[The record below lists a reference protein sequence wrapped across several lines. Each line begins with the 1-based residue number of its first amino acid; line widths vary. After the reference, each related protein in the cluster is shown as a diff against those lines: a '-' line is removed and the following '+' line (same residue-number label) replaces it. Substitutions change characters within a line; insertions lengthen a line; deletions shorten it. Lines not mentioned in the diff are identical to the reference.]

1 MAAILLQLKFS
12 HVMEFLYI
20 GIIVFLFC
28 LAISDIIVGVSND
41 AVNFL
46 NSAVGSKTAKFRN
59 LIIIASIGVFLGASL
74 SNGMMDIARHGI
86 FQPQYFSFAELITIM
101 LAVMVTDVIL
111 LDAFN
116 SRGLPTSTTVSLVFE
131 LLGGTVA
138 LAMIKNIQT
147 DGALTFAQMI
157 NTDKALSVILGIFLS
172 IAIAF
177 VFGMVIQWIVR
188 TIFTFNYKPRLKYL
202 AGVFGGI
209 ATTAIVY
216 FLLIKGLKDSSFM
229 TADANAWIKEHT
241 GMLVLCLFV
250 GSSIIMQILY
260 WCKVN
265 ILKVIVL
272 MGTLS
277 LAMAFAGNDLVN
289 FVGVPLAGYSAYQ
302 DYAAN
307 GVAVG
312 ADNYLMGSLL
322 EPAHTPM
329 IFLVLSGATMVFA
342 LATSKKARNVINTE
356 VNLTNQNESE
366 ASFGTSATGR
376 RLVQIANSFA
386 TWLEKVTPVRM
397 RNWIDSRFNKDEAI
411 LVKGAAFDQ
420 MRATVNL
427 VVSSLLIALGTSLK
441 LPLSTTF
448 VTFTVAMGT
457 SLMDR
462 AWDRESAVGRVT
474 GMMSVMGGWLL
485 TAVIAFAVCF
495 VMALIMHYGGF
506 IAMILLSLVALF
518 IIIRSNIRFNRKAH
532 EKEKNK
538 TVFEQMMSADSPE
551 QVWALLK
558 GQIKDNTVKELDYVS
573 NYYTTFVDCFENEN
587 LKCLRRNYNTLHGE
601 IEGYKSVRRKEILA
615 LKRTDPAVSM
625 QAGTWFHLES
635 NHLSQLLYSLKRI
648 SEPCKE
654 HLENNFNPLPKDCI
668 EEFAPASEAFL
679 VLLRRTSEYVGTG
692 ADDAKS
698 KAIIKEIS
706 AYKKQVAVLRKNNVD
721 RFNSE
726 SDTSNFNIYILY
738 QTILQ
743 ETQQM
748 ADDLKHLIRAY
759 TYLST
764 VKGKEA

>member
-1 MAAILLQLKFS
+1 
-12 HVMEFLYI
+12 MEFLYI
-20 GIIVFLFC
+20 GIVIFLFC

-46 NSAVGSKTAKFRN
+46 NSAVGSKTAKFKN

-86 FQPQYFSFAELITIM
+86 FQPQYFTFSELICIM

-147 DGALTFAQMI
+147 DGALSFAQMI

-177 VFGMVIQWIVR
+177 VFGMIIQWIVR

-209 ATTAIVY
+209 AVTAIVY

-272 MGTLS
+272 LGTLS

-329 IFLVLSGATMVFA
+329 IFLILSGATMVFA
-342 LATSKKARNVINTE
+342 LATSRKARNVINTE
-356 VNLTNQNESE
+356 VNLTNQNESD
-366 ASFGTSATGR
+366 AAFGTSATGR

-420 MRATVNL
+420 MRAAVNL

-495 VMALIMHYGGF
+495 VMALLMHYGGF
-506 IAMILLSLVALF
+506 VAMILLSIVAMV
-518 IIIRSNIRFNRKAH
+518 IIVRSNIQFNRKSRS
-532 EKEKNK
+532 KEKDK
-538 TVFEQMMSADSPE
+538 TVFEQVMSADDPE
-551 QVWALLK
+551 QVWTMLK
-558 GQIKDNTVKELDYVS
+558 GQIQENTVKELDYVS
-573 NYYTTFVDCFENEN
+573 NYYTTFVDCFVSEN
-587 LKCLRRNYNTLHGE
+587 LKCLRRNYNTLHAE

-625 QAGTWFHLES
+625 QASTWFHLES

-654 HLENNFNPLPKDCI
+654 HLENNFNPLPKGCV

-679 VLLRRTSEYVGTG
+679 VLLKRTSEYVGSAT
-692 ADDAKS
+692 DDAKS
-698 KAIIKEIS
+698 KEIIKEIS
-706 AYKKQVAVLRKNNVD
+706 SYKKSVAVLRKNNLD
-721 RFNSE
+721 RFNEE
-726 SDTSNFNIYILY
+726 SDTSNFNIYVLY

-759 TYLST
+759 TYLSS

>member
-1 MAAILLQLKFS
+1 
-12 HVMEFLYI
+12 MEFLYI

-138 LAMIKNIQT
+138 LAMIKNIQS

-157 NTDKALSVILGIFLS
+157 NTDKALSVVLGIFLS

-177 VFGMVIQWIVR
+177 VFGMIIQWIVR
-188 TIFTFNYKPRLKYL
+188 TIFTFNYKPRMKYL

-209 ATTAIVY
+209 AVTAIVY

-229 TADANAWIKEHT
+229 TAEANAWIKEHT

-250 GSSIIMQILY
+250 GSSIIMQILH

-265 ILKVIVL
+265 ILKIIVL

-289 FVGVPLAGYSAYQ
+289 FVGVPLAGFSAWQDYSA
-302 DYAAN
+302 N
-307 GVAVG
+307 GMGVG

-329 IFLVLSGATMVFA
+329 IFLILSGATMVFA
-342 LATSKKARNVINTE
+342 LATSRKARNVINTE

-386 TWLEKVTPVRM
+386 TWLEKVTPLRV

-420 MRATVNL
+420 MRAAVNL

-495 VMALIMHYGGF
+495 VMALLMHYGSF
-506 IAMILLSLVALF
+506 VAMILLSLVALF
-518 IIIRSNIRFNRKAH
+518 IIIHSNIKFNRKSH

-538 TVFEQMMSADSPE
+538 TVFEQMMSAEPD
-551 QVWALLK
+551 QVWTLLK

-573 NYYTTFVDCFENEN
+573 NYYTTFIDCFENEN

-615 LKRTDPAVSM
+615 LKRTDPTVSM

-654 HLENNFNPLPKDCI
+654 HLENNFNPLPKDCV

-679 VLLRRTSEYVGTG
+679 VLLRRTSEYVGAE

>member
-1 MAAILLQLKFS
+1 
-12 HVMEFLYI
+12 MEFLYI

-86 FQPQYFSFAELITIM
+86 FQPQYFSFAEIITIC

-202 AGVFGGI
+202 AGIFGGI
-209 ATTAIVY
+209 AVTTIVY

-229 TADANAWIKEHT
+229 TADANAWVKEHT

-250 GSSIIMQILY
+250 GSSVIMQILH

-289 FVGVPLAGYSAYQ
+289 FVGVPLAGFSAWQDYSA
-302 DYAAN
+302 N
-307 GVAVG
+307 GMGVG

-329 IFLVLSGATMVFA
+329 ILLILSGATMVFA
-342 LATSKKARNVINTE
+342 LATSRKARNVINTE

-386 TWLEKVTPVRM
+386 TWLEKVTPLRV

-420 MRATVNL
+420 MRAAVNL

-495 VMALIMHYGGF
+495 VIALVMHYGSF
-506 IAMILLSLVALF
+506 IAMILLSLLALF
-518 IIIRSNIRFNRKAH
+518 IIIRSNIQFNRKSH

-538 TVFEQMMSADSPE
+538 TVFEQMMSAEPE
-551 QVWALLK
+551 QVWTLLK

-573 NYYTTFVDCFENEN
+573 NYYTTFIDCFENEN

-654 HLENNFNPLPKDCI
+654 HLENNFNPLPKDCV

-679 VLLRRTSEYVGTG
+679 VLLRRTSEYVGAE

>member
-1 MAAILLQLKFS
+1 
-12 HVMEFLYI
+12 MEFLYI
-20 GIIVFLFC
+20 GIIIFLFC

-46 NSAVGSKTAKFRN
+46 NSAVGSKTAKFKN

-177 VFGMVIQWIVR
+177 IFGMIIQWIVR
-188 TIFTFNYKPRLKYL
+188 TIFTFNYKPRMKYL
-202 AGVFGGI
+202 AGIFGGI
-209 ATTAIVY
+209 AVTAIVY

-250 GSSIIMQILY
+250 GSSIIMQILH

-289 FVGVPLAGYSAYQ
+289 FVGVPLAGFSAWQDYSA
-302 DYAAN
+302 N
-307 GVAVG
+307 GMGVG

-329 IFLVLSGATMVFA
+329 IFLILSGATMVFA
-342 LATSKKARNVINTE
+342 LATSRKARNVINTE

-366 ASFGTSATGR
+366 ATFGSSATGR

-386 TWLEKVTPVRM
+386 TWLEKVTPLRV

-420 MRATVNL
+420 MRAAVNL

-495 VMALIMHYGGF
+495 AMALIMHYGSF

-518 IIIRSNIRFNRKAH
+518 IIIRSNIRFNKKAH
-532 EKEKNK
+532 ENEKNK
-538 TVFEQMMSADSPE
+538 TVFDQMMSSGDPE
-551 QVWALLK
+551 EVWTLLK
-558 GQIKDNTVKELDYVS
+558 GQIQEGTVKELNYVS
-573 NYYTTFVDCFENEN
+573 NYYTNFIDCFVNEN
-587 LKCLRRNYNTLHGE
+587 LKCLRRQFNTLHAE
-601 IEGYKSVRRKEILA
+601 ISDYKAVRRKEILA
-615 LKRTDPAVSM
+615 LKRTDPTVSV
-625 QAGTWFHLES
+625 QASTWFHLES
-635 NHLSQLLYSLKRI
+635 NNTSQLLYSLKRI

-654 HLENNFNPLPKDCI
+654 HLENNFNPLPKDCA
-668 EEFAPASEAFL
+668 EEFAPVSEAFL
-679 VLLRRTSEYVGTG
+679 VLLKKATDYVDKFDPAATPTELT
-692 ADDAKS
+692 
-698 KAIIKEIS
+698 KEIS
-706 AYKKQVAVLRKNNVD
+706 AYKKEVAVLRQNNLE
-721 RFNSE
+721 RFNAE

-764 VKGKEA
+764 VKGK

>member
-1 MAAILLQLKFS
+1 
-12 HVMEFLYI
+12 MEFLYI

-86 FQPQYFSFAELITIM
+86 FQPQYFSFAEIITIC

-202 AGVFGGI
+202 AGIFGGI
-209 ATTAIVY
+209 AITTIVY

-229 TADANAWIKEHT
+229 TADANAWVKEHT

-250 GSSIIMQILY
+250 GSSVIMQILH

-289 FVGVPLAGYSAYQ
+289 FVGVPLAGFSAWQDYSA
-302 DYAAN
+302 N
-307 GVAVG
+307 GMGVG

-329 IFLVLSGATMVFA
+329 IFLILSGATMVFA
-342 LATSKKARNVINTE
+342 LATSRKARNVINTE

-386 TWLEKVTPVRM
+386 IWLEKVTPLRV

-420 MRATVNL
+420 MRAAVNL

-495 VMALIMHYGGF
+495 VIALVMYYGSF
-506 IAMILLSLVALF
+506 IAMILLSLLALF
-518 IIIRSNIRFNRKAH
+518 IIIRSNIQFNRRSH

-538 TVFEQMMSADSPE
+538 TVFEQMMSAEPE
-551 QVWALLK
+551 QVWTLLK

-573 NYYTTFVDCFENEN
+573 NYYTTFIDCFENEN

-654 HLENNFNPLPKDCI
+654 HLENNFNPLPKDCV

-679 VLLRRTSEYVGTG
+679 VLLRRTSEYVGAE

>member
-1 MAAILLQLKFS
+1 
-12 HVMEFLYI
+12 MEFLYI

-86 FQPQYFSFAELITIM
+86 FQPQYFSFAEIITIC

-147 DGALTFAQMI
+147 DGALSFAQMI

-202 AGVFGGI
+202 AGIFGGI
-209 ATTAIVY
+209 AITTIVY

-229 TADANAWIKEHT
+229 TAEANAWVKEHT

-250 GSSIIMQILY
+250 GSSVIMQILH

-289 FVGVPLAGYSAYQ
+289 FVGVPLAGFSAWQDYSA
-302 DYAAN
+302 N
-307 GVAVG
+307 GMGVG

-329 IFLVLSGATMVFA
+329 IFLILSGATMVFA
-342 LATSKKARNVINTE
+342 LATSRKARNVINTE

-386 TWLEKVTPVRM
+386 IWLEKVTPLRV

-420 MRATVNL
+420 MRAAVNL

-495 VMALIMHYGGF
+495 VMALLMHYGSF
-506 IAMILLSLVALF
+506 VAMILLSLVALF
-518 IIIRSNIRFNRKAH
+518 IIIHSNIKFNRKSH

-538 TVFEQMMSADSPE
+538 TVFEQMMSAEPE
-551 QVWALLK
+551 QVWTLLK

-573 NYYTTFVDCFENEN
+573 NYYTTFIDCFENEN

-615 LKRTDPAVSM
+615 LKRTDPTVSM

-654 HLENNFNPLPKDCI
+654 HLENNFNPLPKDCV

-679 VLLRRTSEYVGTG
+679 VLLRRTSEYVGAE

>member
-1 MAAILLQLKFS
+1 MTAILLQLKFS

-420 MRATVNL
+420 MRAAVNL

-495 VMALIMHYGGF
+495 VIALVMHYGSF
-506 IAMILLSLVALF
+506 IAMILLSLLALF
-518 IIIRSNIRFNRKAH
+518 IIIRSNIQFNRRSH

-538 TVFEQMMSADSPE
+538 TVFEQMMSAEPE

-573 NYYTTFVDCFENEN
+573 NYYTTFIDCFENEN

-654 HLENNFNPLPKDCI
+654 HLENNFNPLPKDCV

-679 VLLRRTSEYVGTG
+679 VLLRRTSEYVGAE

>member
-1 MAAILLQLKFS
+1 
-12 HVMEFLYI
+12 MEFLYI
-20 GIIVFLFC
+20 GI
-28 LAISDIIVGVSND
+28 IIVGVSND

-86 FQPQYFSFAELITIM
+86 FQPQYFSFAEIITIC

-147 DGALTFAQMI
+147 DGALSFAQMI

-188 TIFTFNYKPRLKYL
+188 TIFTFNYKPRMKYL

-209 ATTAIVY
+209 AVTAIVY

-229 TADANAWIKEHT
+229 TAEANAWVKEHT

-250 GSSIIMQILY
+250 GSSVIMQILH

-289 FVGVPLAGYSAYQ
+289 FVGVPLAGFSAWQDYSA
-302 DYAAN
+302 N
-307 GVAVG
+307 GMGVG

-329 IFLVLSGATMVFA
+329 IFLILSGATMVFA
-342 LATSKKARNVINTE
+342 LATSRKARNVINTE

-386 TWLEKVTPVRM
+386 TWLEKVTPLRV

-420 MRATVNL
+420 MRAAVNL

-495 VMALIMHYGGF
+495 VIALVMHYGSF
-506 IAMILLSLVALF
+506 IAMILLSLLALF
-518 IIIRSNIRFNRKAH
+518 IIIRSNIQFNRRSH

-538 TVFEQMMSADSPE
+538 TVFEQMMSAEPE

-573 NYYTTFVDCFENEN
+573 NYYTTFIDCFENEN

-654 HLENNFNPLPKDCI
+654 HLENNFNPLPKDCV

-679 VLLRRTSEYVGTG
+679 VLLRRTSEYVGAE

>member
-1 MAAILLQLKFS
+1 
-12 HVMEFLYI
+12 MEFLYI
-20 GIIVFLFC
+20 GIIIFLFC

-147 DGALTFAQMI
+147 DGALTFTQMI

-177 VFGMVIQWIVR
+177 VFGMIIQWIVR
-188 TIFTFNYKPRLKYL
+188 TIFTFNYKPRMKYL

-209 ATTAIVY
+209 AVTAIVY

-229 TADANAWIKEHT
+229 TAEANAWIKEHT

-250 GSSIIMQILY
+250 GSSVIMQILH

-265 ILKVIVL
+265 ILKIIVL

-289 FVGVPLAGYSAYQ
+289 FVGVPLAGFSAWQDYSA
-302 DYAAN
+302 N
-307 GVAVG
+307 GMGVG

-329 IFLVLSGATMVFA
+329 IFLILSGATMVFA
-342 LATSKKARNVINTE
+342 LATSRKARNVINTE

-386 TWLEKVTPVRM
+386 TWLEKVTPLRV

-420 MRATVNL
+420 MRAAVNL

-495 VMALIMHYGGF
+495 VMALLMHYGSF
-506 IAMILLSLVALF
+506 VAMILLSLVALF
-518 IIIRSNIRFNRKAH
+518 IIIHSNIKFNRKSH

-538 TVFEQMMSADSPE
+538 TVFEQMMSAEPD
-551 QVWALLK
+551 QVWTLLK

-573 NYYTTFVDCFENEN
+573 NYYTTFIDCFENEN

-615 LKRTDPAVSM
+615 LKRTDPTVSM

-654 HLENNFNPLPKDCI
+654 HLENNFNPLPKDCV

-679 VLLRRTSEYVGTG
+679 VLLRRTSEYVGAE

>member
-1 MAAILLQLKFS
+1 
-12 HVMEFLYI
+12 MEFLYI

-86 FQPQYFSFAELITIM
+86 FQPQYFSFAEIITIC

-147 DGALTFAQMI
+147 DGALSFAQMI

-202 AGVFGGI
+202 AGIFGGI
-209 ATTAIVY
+209 AVTTIVY

-229 TADANAWIKEHT
+229 TADANAWVKEHT

-250 GSSIIMQILY
+250 GSSVIMQILH

-289 FVGVPLAGYSAYQ
+289 FVGVPLAGFSAWQDYSA
-302 DYAAN
+302 N
-307 GVAVG
+307 GMGVG

-329 IFLVLSGATMVFA
+329 IFLILSGATMVFA
-342 LATSKKARNVINTE
+342 LATSRKARNVINTE

-386 TWLEKVTPVRM
+386 TWLEKVTPLRV

-420 MRATVNL
+420 MRAAVNL

-495 VMALIMHYGGF
+495 VIALVMHYGSF
-506 IAMILLSLVALF
+506 IAMILLSLLALF
-518 IIIRSNIRFNRKAH
+518 IIIRSNIQFNRKSH

-538 TVFEQMMSADSPE
+538 TVFEQMMSAEPE
-551 QVWALLK
+551 QVWTLLK

-573 NYYTTFVDCFENEN
+573 NYYTTFIDCFENEN

-654 HLENNFNPLPKDCI
+654 HLENNFNPLPKDCV

-679 VLLRRTSEYVGTG
+679 VLLRRTSEYVGAE
-692 ADDAKS
+692 ADDTKS

>member
-1 MAAILLQLKFS
+1 
-12 HVMEFLYI
+12 MEFLYI
-20 GIIVFLFC
+20 GIIIFLFC

-86 FQPQYFSFAELITIM
+86 FQPQYFSFAEIITIC

-147 DGALTFAQMI
+147 DGALSFAQMI

-202 AGVFGGI
+202 AGIFGGI
-209 ATTAIVY
+209 AITTIVY

-229 TADANAWIKEHT
+229 TAEANAWVKEHT

-250 GSSIIMQILY
+250 GSSVIMQILH

-289 FVGVPLAGYSAYQ
+289 FVGVPLAGFSAWQDYSA
-302 DYAAN
+302 N
-307 GVAVG
+307 GMGVG

-329 IFLVLSGATMVFA
+329 IFLILSGATMVFA
-342 LATSKKARNVINTE
+342 LATSRKARNVINTE

-386 TWLEKVTPVRM
+386 TWLEKVTPLRV

-420 MRATVNL
+420 MRAAVNL

-495 VMALIMHYGGF
+495 VMALVMHYGSF
-506 IAMILLSLVALF
+506 IAMILLSLLALF
-518 IIIRSNIRFNRKAH
+518 IIIRSNIQFNRRSH

-538 TVFEQMMSADSPE
+538 TVFEQMMSAEPE
-551 QVWALLK
+551 QVWTLLK

-573 NYYTTFVDCFENEN
+573 NYYTTFIDCFENEN

-654 HLENNFNPLPKDCI
+654 HLENNFNPLPKDCV

-679 VLLRRTSEYVGTG
+679 VLLRRTSEYVGAE

>member
-1 MAAILLQLKFS
+1 
-12 HVMEFLYI
+12 MEFLYI
-20 GIIVFLFC
+20 GIIIFLFC

-147 DGALTFAQMI
+147 DGALTFTQMI

-177 VFGMVIQWIVR
+177 VFGMIIQWIVR
-188 TIFTFNYKPRLKYL
+188 TIFTFNYKPRMKYL

-209 ATTAIVY
+209 AVTAIVY

-229 TADANAWIKEHT
+229 TAEANAWIKEHT

-250 GSSIIMQILY
+250 GSSIIMQILH

-265 ILKVIVL
+265 ILKIIVL

-289 FVGVPLAGYSAYQ
+289 FVGVPLAGFSAWQDYSA
-302 DYAAN
+302 N
-307 GVAVG
+307 GMGVG

-329 IFLVLSGATMVFA
+329 IFLILSGATMVFA
-342 LATSKKARNVINTE
+342 LATSRKARNVINTE

-386 TWLEKVTPVRM
+386 TWLEKVTPLRV

-420 MRATVNL
+420 MRAAVNL

-495 VMALIMHYGGF
+495 AIALVMHYGSF
-506 IAMILLSLVALF
+506 IAMILLSLLALF
-518 IIIRSNIRFNRKAH
+518 IIIRSNIQFNRRSH

-538 TVFEQMMSADSPE
+538 TVFEQMMSAEPE

-573 NYYTTFVDCFENEN
+573 NYYTTFIDCFENEN

-654 HLENNFNPLPKDCI
+654 HLENNFNPLPKDCV

-679 VLLRRTSEYVGTG
+679 VLLRRTSEYVGAE

>member
-1 MAAILLQLKFS
+1 
-12 HVMEFLYI
+12 MEFLYI

-86 FQPQYFSFAELITIM
+86 FQPQYFSFAEIITIC

-147 DGALTFAQMI
+147 DGALSFAQMI

-202 AGVFGGI
+202 AGIFGGI
-209 ATTAIVY
+209 AITTIVY

-229 TADANAWIKEHT
+229 TAEANAWIKEHT

-250 GSSIIMQILY
+250 GSSVIMQILH

-289 FVGVPLAGYSAYQ
+289 FVGVPLAGFSAWQDYSA
-302 DYAAN
+302 N
-307 GVAVG
+307 GMGVG
-312 ADNYLMGSLL
+312 ADNYLMSSLL

-329 IFLVLSGATMVFA
+329 IFLILSGATMVFA
-342 LATSKKARNVINTE
+342 LATSRKARNVINTE

-386 TWLEKVTPVRM
+386 TWLEKVTPLRV

-420 MRATVNL
+420 MRAAVNL

-495 VMALIMHYGGF
+495 VMALLMHYGSF
-506 IAMILLSLVALF
+506 VAMILLSLVALF
-518 IIIRSNIRFNRKAH
+518 IIVHSNIKFNRKSH

-538 TVFEQMMSADSPE
+538 TVFEQMMSAEPE
-551 QVWALLK
+551 QVWTLLK
-558 GQIKDNTVKELDYVS
+558 GQIKDNTIKELDYVS
-573 NYYTTFVDCFENEN
+573 NYYTTFIDCFENEN

-654 HLENNFNPLPKDCI
+654 HLENNFNPLPKDCV

-679 VLLRRTSEYVGTG
+679 VLLRRTSEYVGAE

>member
-1 MAAILLQLKFS
+1 
-12 HVMEFLYI
+12 MEFLYI
-20 GIIVFLFC
+20 GIIIFLFC

-86 FQPQYFSFAELITIM
+86 FQPQYFSFAEIITIC

-147 DGALTFAQMI
+147 DGALSFAQMI

-202 AGVFGGI
+202 AGIFGGI
-209 ATTAIVY
+209 AVTTIVY

-229 TADANAWIKEHT
+229 TADANAWVKEHT

-250 GSSIIMQILY
+250 GSSVIMQILH

-289 FVGVPLAGYSAYQ
+289 FVGVPLAGFSAWQDYSA
-302 DYAAN
+302 N
-307 GVAVG
+307 GMGVG

-329 IFLVLSGATMVFA
+329 IFLILSGATMVFA
-342 LATSKKARNVINTE
+342 LATSRKARNVINTE

-386 TWLEKVTPVRM
+386 TWLEKVTPLRV

-420 MRATVNL
+420 MRAAVNL

-495 VMALIMHYGGF
+495 VMALLMHYGSF
-506 IAMILLSLVALF
+506 VAMILLSLVALF
-518 IIIRSNIRFNRKAH
+518 IIIHSNIKFNRKSH

-538 TVFEQMMSADSPE
+538 TVFEQMMSAEPE
-551 QVWALLK
+551 QVWTLLK

-573 NYYTTFVDCFENEN
+573 NYYTTFIDCFENEN

-615 LKRTDPAVSM
+615 LKRTDPTVSM

-654 HLENNFNPLPKDCI
+654 HLENNFNPLPKDCV

-679 VLLRRTSEYVGTG
+679 VLLRRTSEYVGAE

>member
-1 MAAILLQLKFS
+1 
-12 HVMEFLYI
+12 MEFLYI

-86 FQPQYFSFAELITIM
+86 FQPQYFSFAEIITIC

-147 DGALTFAQMI
+147 DGALSFAQMI

-177 VFGMVIQWIVR
+177 VFGMIIQWIVR
-188 TIFTFNYKPRLKYL
+188 TIFTFNYKPRMKYL

-209 ATTAIVY
+209 AVTAIVY

-229 TADANAWIKEHT
+229 TAEANAWIKEHT

-250 GSSIIMQILY
+250 GSSIIMQILH

-265 ILKVIVL
+265 ILKIIVL

-289 FVGVPLAGYSAYQ
+289 FVGVPLAGFSAWQDYSA
-302 DYAAN
+302 N
-307 GVAVG
+307 GMGVG

-329 IFLVLSGATMVFA
+329 IFLILSGATMVFA
-342 LATSKKARNVINTE
+342 LATSRKARNVINTE

-386 TWLEKVTPVRM
+386 TWLEKVTPLRV

-420 MRATVNL
+420 MRAAVNL

-495 VMALIMHYGGF
+495 VIALVMHYGSF
-506 IAMILLSLVALF
+506 IAMILLSLLALF
-518 IIIRSNIRFNRKAH
+518 IIIRSNIQFNRKSH

-538 TVFEQMMSADSPE
+538 TVFEQMMSAEPE
-551 QVWALLK
+551 QVWTLLK

-573 NYYTTFVDCFENEN
+573 NYYTTFIDCFENEN

-654 HLENNFNPLPKDCI
+654 HLENNFNPLPKDCV

-679 VLLRRTSEYVGTG
+679 VLLRRTSEYVGAE

>member
-1 MAAILLQLKFS
+1 
-12 HVMEFLYI
+12 MEFLYI

-86 FQPQYFSFAELITIM
+86 FQPQYFSFAEIITIC

-147 DGALTFAQMI
+147 DGALSFAQMI

-188 TIFTFNYKPRLKYL
+188 TIFTFNYKPRMKYL

-209 ATTAIVY
+209 AVTAIVY

-229 TADANAWIKEHT
+229 TAEANAWVKEHT

-250 GSSIIMQILY
+250 GSSVIMQILH

-289 FVGVPLAGYSAYQ
+289 FVGVPLAGFSAWQDYSA
-302 DYAAN
+302 N
-307 GVAVG
+307 GMGVG

-329 IFLVLSGATMVFA
+329 IFLILSGATMVFA
-342 LATSKKARNVINTE
+342 LATSRKARNVINTE

-386 TWLEKVTPVRM
+386 TWLEKVTPLRV

-420 MRATVNL
+420 MRAAVNL

-495 VMALIMHYGGF
+495 VIALVMHYGSF
-506 IAMILLSLVALF
+506 IAMILLSLLALF
-518 IIIRSNIRFNRKAH
+518 IIIRSNIQFNRRSH

-538 TVFEQMMSADSPE
+538 TVFEQMMSAEPE

-573 NYYTTFVDCFENEN
+573 NYYTTFIDCFENEN

-654 HLENNFNPLPKDCI
+654 HLENNFNPLPKDCV

-679 VLLRRTSEYVGTG
+679 VLLRRTSEYVGAE

>member
-1 MAAILLQLKFS
+1 MRPKYS
-12 HVMEFLYI
+12 CVMEFLYI

-46 NSAVGSKTAKFRN
+46 NSAVGSKTAKFKT
-59 LIIIASIGVFLGASL
+59 LILIASIGVFLGASL

-86 FQPQYFSFAELITIM
+86 FQPQYFSFAELITIL

-138 LAMIKNIQT
+138 LAMIKNIQS

-188 TIFTFNYKPRLKYL
+188 VIFTFNYKPRLKYL
-202 AGVFGGI
+202 AGVLGGV
-209 ATTAIVY
+209 ALTAIVY

-229 TADANAWIKEHT
+229 TKEANAWIKEHT
-241 GMLVLCLFV
+241 GMLILCLFV
-250 GSSIIMQILY
+250 GSSILMQVLY

-272 MGTLS
+272 LGTLS

-289 FVGVPLAGYSAYQ
+289 FIGVPLAGYSAWQ

-307 GVAVG
+307 GLSVG

-322 EPAHTPM
+322 ESAHTPM
-329 IFLVLSGATMVFA
+329 IFLILSGATMVFA

-366 ASFGTSATGR
+366 ATFGSSATGR

-386 TWLEKVTPVRM
+386 MWLEKVTPPRV
-397 RNWIDSRFNKDEAI
+397 RNWIDSRFNKDEAV
-411 LVKGAAFDQ
+411 LEHGAAFDQ
-420 MRATVNL
+420 MRAAVNL

-495 VMALIMHYGGF
+495 AIAMVMHFGGF
-506 IAMILLSLVALF
+506 VAMILLSLLAMF
-518 IIIRSNIRFNRKAH
+518 IIIRSNIRFNRKAK
-532 EKEKNK
+532 ENEKNK
-538 TVFEQMMSADSPE
+538 TVFDTMMSSKDPAE
-551 QVWALLK
+551 VWALLK
-558 GQIKDNTVKELDYVS
+558 DQIRDSTVKELDYVS
-573 NYYTTFVDCFENEN
+573 DYYSNFIDCFVDEN
-587 LKCLRRNYNTLHGE
+587 LKCLRRYYNTMHAEL
-601 IEGYKSVRRKEILA
+601 EGYKSVRRKEILA
-615 LKRTDPAVSM
+615 LKRTDPTVSV

-635 NHLSQLLYSLKRI
+635 NNTSQLLYSLKRM

-654 HLENNFNPLPKDCI
+654 HLENNYNPLPKDCA

-679 VLLRRTSEYVGTG
+679 VLLGKTRDYVNGFAPDSGLQST
-692 ADDAKS
+692 DL
-698 KAIIKEIS
+698 IKDIS
-706 AYKKQVAVLRKNNVD
+706 AYKKKVAVLRKNNLE

-748 ADDLKHLIRAY
+748 ADNLKHLIRAY

-764 VKGKEA
+764 VKGK

>member
-1 MAAILLQLKFS
+1 
-12 HVMEFLYI
+12 MEFLYI
-20 GIIVFLFC
+20 GIIIFLFC

-157 NTDKALSVILGIFLS
+157 NTDKALSVVLGIFLS

-177 VFGMVIQWIVR
+177 VFGMIIQWIVR
-188 TIFTFNYKPRLKYL
+188 TIFTFNYKPRMKYL

-209 ATTAIVY
+209 AVTAIVY

-229 TADANAWIKEHT
+229 TAEANAWIKEHT

-250 GSSIIMQILY
+250 GSSVIMQILH

-265 ILKVIVL
+265 ILKIIVL

-289 FVGVPLAGYSAYQ
+289 FVGVPLAGFSAWQDYSA
-302 DYAAN
+302 N
-307 GVAVG
+307 GMGVG

-329 IFLVLSGATMVFA
+329 IFLILSGATMVFA
-342 LATSKKARNVINTE
+342 LATSRKARNVINTE

-386 TWLEKVTPVRM
+386 TWLEKVTPLRV

-420 MRATVNL
+420 MRAAVNL

-495 VMALIMHYGGF
+495 VIALVMHYGSF

-518 IIIRSNIRFNRKAH
+518 IIIRSNIQFNRRSH

-538 TVFEQMMSADSPE
+538 TVFEQMMSAEPD
-551 QVWALLK
+551 QVWTLLK

-573 NYYTTFVDCFENEN
+573 NYYTTFIDCFENEN

-615 LKRTDPAVSM
+615 LKRTDPTVSM

-654 HLENNFNPLPKDCI
+654 HLENNFNPLPKDCV

-679 VLLRRTSEYVGTG
+679 VLLRRTSEYVGAE

>member
-1 MAAILLQLKFS
+1 
-12 HVMEFLYI
+12 MEFLYI

-138 LAMIKNIQT
+138 LAMIKNIQS

-157 NTDKALSVILGIFLS
+157 NTDKALSVVLGIFLS

-177 VFGMVIQWIVR
+177 VFGMIIQWIVR
-188 TIFTFNYKPRLKYL
+188 TIFTFNYKPRMKYL

-209 ATTAIVY
+209 AVTAIVY

-229 TADANAWIKEHT
+229 TAEANAWIKEHT

-250 GSSIIMQILY
+250 GSSVIMQILH

-265 ILKVIVL
+265 ILKIIVL

-289 FVGVPLAGYSAYQ
+289 FVGVPLAGFSAWQDYSA
-302 DYAAN
+302 N
-307 GVAVG
+307 GMGVG

-329 IFLVLSGATMVFA
+329 IFLILSGATMVFA
-342 LATSKKARNVINTE
+342 LATSRKARNVINTE

-386 TWLEKVTPVRM
+386 TWLEKVTPLRV

-420 MRATVNL
+420 MRAAVNL

-495 VMALIMHYGGF
+495 VIALVMHYGSF

-518 IIIRSNIRFNRKAH
+518 IIIRSNIQFNRRSH

-538 TVFEQMMSADSPE
+538 TVFEQMMSAEPE
-551 QVWALLK
+551 QVWTLLK

-573 NYYTTFVDCFENEN
+573 NYYTTFIDCFENEN

-615 LKRTDPAVSM
+615 LKRTDPTVSM

-654 HLENNFNPLPKDCI
+654 HLENNFNPLPKDCV

-679 VLLRRTSEYVGTG
+679 VLLRRTSEYVGAE

>member
-1 MAAILLQLKFS
+1 
-12 HVMEFLYI
+12 MEFLYI

-86 FQPQYFSFAELITIM
+86 FQPQYFSFAEIITIC

-147 DGALTFAQMI
+147 DGALSFAQMI

-202 AGVFGGI
+202 AGIFGGI
-209 ATTAIVY
+209 AITTIVY

-229 TADANAWIKEHT
+229 TAEANAWVKEHT

-250 GSSIIMQILY
+250 GSSVIMQILH

-289 FVGVPLAGYSAYQ
+289 FVGVPLAGFSAWQDYSA
-302 DYAAN
+302 N
-307 GVAVG
+307 GMGVG

-329 IFLVLSGATMVFA
+329 IFLILSGATMVFA
-342 LATSKKARNVINTE
+342 LATSRKARNVINTE

-386 TWLEKVTPVRM
+386 TWLEKVTPLRV

-420 MRATVNL
+420 MRAAVNL

-495 VMALIMHYGGF
+495 VIALVMHYGSF
-506 IAMILLSLVALF
+506 IAMILLSLLALF
-518 IIIRSNIRFNRKAH
+518 IIIRSNIQFNRKSH

-538 TVFEQMMSADSPE
+538 TVFEQMMSAEPE
-551 QVWALLK
+551 QVWTLLK

-573 NYYTTFVDCFENEN
+573 NYYTTFIDCFENEN

-654 HLENNFNPLPKDCI
+654 HLENNFNPLPKDCV

-679 VLLRRTSEYVGTG
+679 VLLRRTSEYVGAE

>member
-1 MAAILLQLKFS
+1 
-12 HVMEFLYI
+12 MEFLYI
-20 GIIVFLFC
+20 GIIIFLFC

-86 FQPQYFSFAELITIM
+86 FQPQYFSFAEIVTIC

-188 TIFTFNYKPRLKYL
+188 TIFTFNYKPRMKYL

-209 ATTAIVY
+209 AVTAIVY

-229 TADANAWIKEHT
+229 TAEANAWIKEHT

-250 GSSIIMQILY
+250 GSSVIMQILH

-265 ILKVIVL
+265 ILKIIVL

-289 FVGVPLAGYSAYQ
+289 FVGVPLAGFSAWQDYSA
-302 DYAAN
+302 N
-307 GVAVG
+307 GMGVG

-329 IFLVLSGATMVFA
+329 IFLILSGATMVFA
-342 LATSKKARNVINTE
+342 LATSRKARNVINTE

-386 TWLEKVTPVRM
+386 TWLEKVTPLRV

-420 MRATVNL
+420 MRAAVNL

-495 VMALIMHYGGF
+495 VMALLMHYGSF
-506 IAMILLSLVALF
+506 VAMILLSLVALF
-518 IIIRSNIRFNRKAH
+518 IIIHSNIKFNRKSH

-538 TVFEQMMSADSPE
+538 TVFEQMMSAEPE
-551 QVWALLK
+551 QVWTLLK

-573 NYYTTFVDCFENEN
+573 NYYTTFIDCFENEN

-615 LKRTDPAVSM
+615 LKRTDPTVSM

-654 HLENNFNPLPKDCI
+654 HLENNFNPLPKDCV

-679 VLLRRTSEYVGTG
+679 VLLRRTSEYVGAE

>member
-1 MAAILLQLKFS
+1 
-12 HVMEFLYI
+12 MEFLYI
-20 GIIVFLFC
+20 GIIIFLFC

-177 VFGMVIQWIVR
+177 IFGMIIQWIVR
-188 TIFTFNYKPRLKYL
+188 TIFTFNYKPRMKYL
-202 AGVFGGI
+202 AGIFGGI
-209 ATTAIVY
+209 AVTAIVY

-250 GSSIIMQILY
+250 GSSIIMQILH

-289 FVGVPLAGYSAYQ
+289 FVGVPLAGFSAWQDYSA
-302 DYAAN
+302 N
-307 GVAVG
+307 GMGVG

-329 IFLVLSGATMVFA
+329 IFLILSGATMVFA
-342 LATSKKARNVINTE
+342 LATSRKARNVINTE

-366 ASFGTSATGR
+366 ATFGSSATGR

-386 TWLEKVTPVRM
+386 TWLEKVTPLRV

-420 MRATVNL
+420 MRAAVNL

-495 VMALIMHYGGF
+495 AMALIMHYGSF

-518 IIIRSNIRFNRKAH
+518 IIIRSNIRFNKKDH

-538 TVFEQMMSADSPE
+538 TVFDQMMSSGDPE
-551 QVWALLK
+551 EVWTLLK
-558 GQIKDNTVKELDYVS
+558 GQIQEGTVKELNYVS
-573 NYYTTFVDCFENEN
+573 NYYTNFIDCFVNEN
-587 LKCLRRNYNTLHGE
+587 LKCLRRQFNTLHAE
-601 IEGYKSVRRKEILA
+601 ISDYKAVRRKEILA
-615 LKRTDPAVSM
+615 LKRTDPTVSV
-625 QAGTWFHLES
+625 QASTWFHLES
-635 NHLSQLLYSLKRI
+635 NNTSQLLYSLKRI

-654 HLENNFNPLPKDCI
+654 HLENNFNPLPKDCA
-668 EEFAPASEAFL
+668 EEFAPVSEAFL
-679 VLLRRTSEYVGTG
+679 VLLKKATDYVDKFDPAATPTELT
-692 ADDAKS
+692 
-698 KAIIKEIS
+698 KEIS
-706 AYKKQVAVLRKNNVD
+706 AYKKEVAVLRQNNLE
-721 RFNSE
+721 RFNAE

-764 VKGKEA
+764 VKGK

>member
-1 MAAILLQLKFS
+1 
-12 HVMEFLYI
+12 MEFLYI

-86 FQPQYFSFAELITIM
+86 FQPQYFSFAEIITIC

-147 DGALTFAQMI
+147 DGALSFAQMI

-202 AGVFGGI
+202 AGIFGGI
-209 ATTAIVY
+209 AVTAIVY

-229 TADANAWIKEHT
+229 TAEANAWIKEHT

-250 GSSIIMQILY
+250 GSSIIMQILH

-265 ILKVIVL
+265 ILKIIVL

-289 FVGVPLAGYSAYQ
+289 FVGVPLAGFSAWQDYSA
-302 DYAAN
+302 N
-307 GVAVG
+307 GMGVG

-329 IFLVLSGATMVFA
+329 IFLIFSGATMVFA
-342 LATSKKARNVINTE
+342 LATSRKARNVINTE

-386 TWLEKVTPVRM
+386 TWLEKVTPLRV

-420 MRATVNL
+420 MRAAVNL

-495 VMALIMHYGGF
+495 VMALLMHYGSF
-506 IAMILLSLVALF
+506 VAMILLSLVALF
-518 IIIRSNIRFNRKAH
+518 IIIHSNIKFNRKSH

-538 TVFEQMMSADSPE
+538 TVFEQMMSAEPD
-551 QVWALLK
+551 QVWTLLK

-573 NYYTTFVDCFENEN
+573 NYYTTFIDCFENEN

-615 LKRTDPAVSM
+615 LKRTDPTVSM

-654 HLENNFNPLPKDCI
+654 HLENNFNPLPKDCV

-679 VLLRRTSEYVGTG
+679 VLLRRTSEYVGAE

>member
-1 MAAILLQLKFS
+1 
-12 HVMEFLYI
+12 MEFLYI
-20 GIIVFLFC
+20 GIIIFLFC

-86 FQPQYFSFAELITIM
+86 FQPQYFSFAEIVTIW

-147 DGALTFAQMI
+147 DGALTFTQMI

-177 VFGMVIQWIVR
+177 VFGMIIQWIVR
-188 TIFTFNYKPRLKYL
+188 TIFTFNYKPRMKYL

-209 ATTAIVY
+209 AVTAIVY

-229 TADANAWIKEHT
+229 TAEANAWIKEHT

-250 GSSIIMQILY
+250 GSSIIMQILH

-265 ILKVIVL
+265 ILKIIVL

-289 FVGVPLAGYSAYQ
+289 FVGVPLAGFSAWQDYSA
-302 DYAAN
+302 N
-307 GVAVG
+307 GMGVG

-329 IFLVLSGATMVFA
+329 IFLILSGATMVFA
-342 LATSKKARNVINTE
+342 LATSRKARNVINTE

-386 TWLEKVTPVRM
+386 TWLEKVTPLRV

-420 MRATVNL
+420 MRAAVNL

-495 VMALIMHYGGF
+495 VIALVMHYGSF
-506 IAMILLSLVALF
+506 IAMILLSLLALF
-518 IIIRSNIRFNRKAH
+518 IIIRSNIQFNRRSH

-538 TVFEQMMSADSPE
+538 TVFEQMMSAEPE

-573 NYYTTFVDCFENEN
+573 NYYTTFIDCFENEN

-654 HLENNFNPLPKDCI
+654 HLENNFNPLPKDCV

-679 VLLRRTSEYVGTG
+679 VLLRRTSEYVGAE

>member
-1 MAAILLQLKFS
+1 
-12 HVMEFLYI
+12 MEFLYV
-20 GIIVFLFC
+20 GIIIFIFC

-138 LAMIKNIQT
+138 LAMIKNIRS

-188 TIFTFNYKPRLKYL
+188 MIFTFNYKPRLKYL
-202 AGVFGGI
+202 AGIFGGL

-229 TADANAWIKEHT
+229 TAGANAWIKENT
-241 GMLVLCLFV
+241 GMLVLCLFA
-250 GSSIIMQILY
+250 GSSIVMQILY
-260 WCKVN
+260 WCKIN
-265 ILKVIVL
+265 ILKIIVL

-289 FVGVPLAGYSAYQ
+289 FVGVPLAGYSAWQ

-307 GVAVG
+307 GMAAG

-322 EPAHTPM
+322 EPARTPM
-329 IFLVLSGATMVFA
+329 IFLILSGATMVFA

-366 ASFGTSATGR
+366 AMFGSSATGR

-386 TWLEKVTPVRM
+386 VWLEKVTPQRL
-397 RNWIDSRFNKDEAI
+397 RTWIDSRFNKDEAI
-411 LVKGAAFDQ
+411 LERGAAFDQ
-420 MRATVNL
+420 MRAAVNL
-427 VVSSLLIALGTSLK
+427 MVSSLLIALGTSLK

-495 VMALIMHYGGF
+495 AIALVMHYGGF
-506 IAMILLSLVALF
+506 VAMIVLSLVALF
-518 IIIRSNIRFNRKAH
+518 IIVRSNVRFNRKAR
-532 EKEKNK
+532 ESEKNR
-538 TVFEQMMSADSPE
+538 TVLDRILASGDPSE
-551 QVWALLK
+551 VWTLLK
-558 GQIKDNTVKELDYVS
+558 GQIRDSVVKELDYVS
-573 NYYTTFVDCFENEN
+573 GYYSSFIDCFVNEN
-587 LKCLRRNYNTLHGE
+587 LKCLRRHYNTMHAE
-601 IEGYKSVRRKEILA
+601 INGYKSVRRKEILA
-615 LKRTDPAVSM
+615 LKRTDPTVSV
-625 QAGTWFHLES
+625 QASTWFHLEA
-635 NHLSQLLYSLKRI
+635 NNTSQLLYSLKRM

-654 HLENNFNPLPKDCI
+654 HLENNFNPLPKDCA

-679 VLLRRTSEYVGTG
+679 VLLDRTRSYISTFTPESEPR
-692 ADDAKS
+692 S
-698 KAIIKEIS
+698 RELIKEIS
-706 AYKKQVAVLRKNNVD
+706 AYKKEVAVLRKNNLE

-748 ADDLKHLIRAY
+748 ADNLKHLIRAY
-759 TYLST
+759 TYLAT
-764 VKGKEA
+764 VKGK

>member
-1 MAAILLQLKFS
+1 
-12 HVMEFLYI
+12 MEFLYI

-147 DGALTFAQMI
+147 DGALTFTQMI

-177 VFGMVIQWIVR
+177 VFGMIIQWIVR
-188 TIFTFNYKPRLKYL
+188 TIFTFNYKPRMKYL

-209 ATTAIVY
+209 AVTAIVY

-229 TADANAWIKEHT
+229 TAEANAWIKEHT

-250 GSSIIMQILY
+250 GSSIIMQILH

-265 ILKVIVL
+265 ILKIIVL

-289 FVGVPLAGYSAYQ
+289 FVGVPLAGFSAWQDYSA
-302 DYAAN
+302 N
-307 GVAVG
+307 GMGVG

-329 IFLVLSGATMVFA
+329 IFLILSGATMVFA
-342 LATSKKARNVINTE
+342 LATSRKARNVINTE

-386 TWLEKVTPVRM
+386 TWLEKVTPLRV

-420 MRATVNL
+420 MRAAVNL

-495 VMALIMHYGGF
+495 VIALVMHYGSF

-518 IIIRSNIRFNRKAH
+518 IIIRSNIQFNRRSH

-538 TVFEQMMSADSPE
+538 TVFEQMMSAEPE

-573 NYYTTFVDCFENEN
+573 NYYTTFIDCFENEN

-654 HLENNFNPLPKDCI
+654 HLENNFNPLPKDCV

-679 VLLRRTSEYVGTG
+679 VLLRRTSEYVGAE

>member
-1 MAAILLQLKFS
+1 
-12 HVMEFLYI
+12 MEFLYI

-86 FQPQYFSFAELITIM
+86 FQPQYFSFAEIITIC

-202 AGVFGGI
+202 AGIFGGI
-209 ATTAIVY
+209 AITTIVY

-229 TADANAWIKEHT
+229 TADANAWVKEHT

-250 GSSIIMQILY
+250 GSSVIMQILH

-289 FVGVPLAGYSAYQ
+289 FVGVPLAGFSAWQDYSA
-302 DYAAN
+302 N
-307 GVAVG
+307 GMGVG

-329 IFLVLSGATMVFA
+329 IFLILSGATMVFA
-342 LATSKKARNVINTE
+342 LATSRKARNVINTE

-386 TWLEKVTPVRM
+386 TWLEKVTPLRV

-420 MRATVNL
+420 MRAAVNL

-495 VMALIMHYGGF
+495 VIALVMHYGSF
-506 IAMILLSLVALF
+506 IAMILLSLLALF
-518 IIIRSNIRFNRKAH
+518 IIIRSNIQFNRRSH

-538 TVFEQMMSADSPE
+538 TVFEQMMSAEPE

-573 NYYTTFVDCFENEN
+573 NYYTTFIDCFENEN

-654 HLENNFNPLPKDCI
+654 HLENNFNPLPKDCV

-679 VLLRRTSEYVGTG
+679 VLLRRTSEYVGAE

>member
-1 MAAILLQLKFS
+1 
-12 HVMEFLYI
+12 MEFLYI

-86 FQPQYFSFAELITIM
+86 FQPQYFSFAEIITIC

-147 DGALTFAQMI
+147 DGALSFAQMI

-202 AGVFGGI
+202 AGIFGGI
-209 ATTAIVY
+209 AVTTIVY

-229 TADANAWIKEHT
+229 TAEANAWVKEHT

-250 GSSIIMQILY
+250 GSSVIMQILH

-289 FVGVPLAGYSAYQ
+289 FVGVPLAGFSAWQDYSA
-302 DYAAN
+302 N
-307 GVAVG
+307 GMGVG

-329 IFLVLSGATMVFA
+329 IFLILSGATMVFA
-342 LATSKKARNVINTE
+342 LATSRKARNVINTE

-386 TWLEKVTPVRM
+386 TWLEKVTPLRV

-420 MRATVNL
+420 MRAAVNL

-448 VTFTVAMGT
+448 VTFTVTVAMGT

-495 VMALIMHYGGF
+495 VIALVMHYGSF
-506 IAMILLSLVALF
+506 IAMILLSLLALF
-518 IIIRSNIRFNRKAH
+518 IIIRSNIQFNRKSH

-538 TVFEQMMSADSPE
+538 TVFEQMMSAEPE
-551 QVWALLK
+551 QVWTLLK

-573 NYYTTFVDCFENEN
+573 NYYTTFIDCFENEN

-654 HLENNFNPLPKDCI
+654 HLENNFNPLPKDCV

-679 VLLRRTSEYVGTG
+679 VLLRRTSEYVGAE

>member
-1 MAAILLQLKFS
+1 
-12 HVMEFLYI
+12 MEFLYI

-86 FQPQYFSFAELITIM
+86 FQPQYFSFAEIITIC

-147 DGALTFAQMI
+147 DGALSFAQMI

-202 AGVFGGI
+202 AGIFGGI
-209 ATTAIVY
+209 AITTIVY

-229 TADANAWIKEHT
+229 TADANAWVKEHT

-250 GSSIIMQILY
+250 GSSIIMQILH

-289 FVGVPLAGYSAYQ
+289 FVGVPLAGFSAWQDYSA
-302 DYAAN
+302 N
-307 GVAVG
+307 GMGVG

-329 IFLVLSGATMVFA
+329 IFLILSGATMVFA
-342 LATSKKARNVINTE
+342 LATSRKARNVINTE

-386 TWLEKVTPVRM
+386 TWLEKVTPLRV

-420 MRATVNL
+420 MRAAVNL

-495 VMALIMHYGGF
+495 VIALVMHYGSF

-518 IIIRSNIRFNRKAH
+518 IIIRSNIQFNRRSH

-538 TVFEQMMSADSPE
+538 TVFEQMMSAEPE

-573 NYYTTFVDCFENEN
+573 NYYTTFIDCFENEN

-615 LKRTDPAVSM
+615 LKRTDPTVSM

-654 HLENNFNPLPKDCI
+654 HLENNFNPLPKDCV

-679 VLLRRTSEYVGTG
+679 VLLRRTSEYVGAE

>member
-1 MAAILLQLKFS
+1 
-12 HVMEFLYI
+12 MEFLYI
-20 GIIVFLFC
+20 GIIIFLFC

-147 DGALTFAQMI
+147 DGALTFTQMI

-177 VFGMVIQWIVR
+177 VFGMIIQWIVR
-188 TIFTFNYKPRLKYL
+188 TIFTFNYKPRMKYL

-209 ATTAIVY
+209 AVTAIVY

-229 TADANAWIKEHT
+229 TAEANAWIKEHT

-250 GSSIIMQILY
+250 GSSIIMQILH

-265 ILKVIVL
+265 ILKIIVL

-289 FVGVPLAGYSAYQ
+289 FVGVPLAGFSAWQDYSA
-302 DYAAN
+302 N
-307 GVAVG
+307 GMGVG

-329 IFLVLSGATMVFA
+329 IFLILSGATMVFA
-342 LATSKKARNVINTE
+342 LATSRKARNVINTE

-386 TWLEKVTPVRM
+386 TWLEKVTPLRV

-420 MRATVNL
+420 MRAAVNL

-495 VMALIMHYGGF
+495 VIALVMHYGSF
-506 IAMILLSLVALF
+506 IAMILLSLLALF
-518 IIIRSNIRFNRKAH
+518 IIIRSNIQFNRRSH

-538 TVFEQMMSADSPE
+538 TVFEQMMSAEPE

-573 NYYTTFVDCFENEN
+573 NYYTTFIDCFENEN

-654 HLENNFNPLPKDCI
+654 HLENNFNPLPKDCV

-679 VLLRRTSEYVGTG
+679 VLLRRTSEYVGAE

>member
-1 MAAILLQLKFS
+1 
-12 HVMEFLYI
+12 MEFLYI
-20 GIIVFLFC
+20 GIIIFLFC

-86 FQPQYFSFAELITIM
+86 FQPQYFSFAEIITIC

-147 DGALTFAQMI
+147 DGALSFAQMI

-202 AGVFGGI
+202 AGIFGGI
-209 ATTAIVY
+209 AVTTIVY

-229 TADANAWIKEHT
+229 TADANAWVKEHT

-250 GSSIIMQILY
+250 GSSVIMQILH

-289 FVGVPLAGYSAYQ
+289 FVGVPLAGFSAWQDYSA
-302 DYAAN
+302 N
-307 GVAVG
+307 GMGVG

-329 IFLVLSGATMVFA
+329 IFLILSGATMVFA
-342 LATSKKARNVINTE
+342 LATSRKARNVINTE

-386 TWLEKVTPVRM
+386 TWLEKVTPLRV

-420 MRATVNL
+420 MRAAVNL

-495 VMALIMHYGGF
+495 VIALVMHYGSF
-506 IAMILLSLVALF
+506 IAMILLSLLALF
-518 IIIRSNIRFNRKAH
+518 IIIRSNIQFNRKSH

-538 TVFEQMMSADSPE
+538 TVFEQMMSAEPE
-551 QVWALLK
+551 QVWTLLK

-573 NYYTTFVDCFENEN
+573 NYYTTFIDCFENEN

-654 HLENNFNPLPKDCI
+654 HLENNFNPLPKDCV

-679 VLLRRTSEYVGTG
+679 VLLRRTSEYVGAE

>member
-1 MAAILLQLKFS
+1 
-12 HVMEFLYI
+12 MEFLYI
-20 GIIVFLFC
+20 GIIIFLFC

-138 LAMIKNIQT
+138 LAMIKNIQS

-157 NTDKALSVILGIFLS
+157 NTDKALSVVLGIFLS

-188 TIFTFNYKPRLKYL
+188 TIFTFNYKPRMKYL

-209 ATTAIVY
+209 AVTAIVY

-250 GSSIIMQILY
+250 GSSVIMQILH

-265 ILKVIVL
+265 ILKIIVL

-289 FVGVPLAGYSAYQ
+289 FVGVPLAGFSAWQDYSA
-302 DYAAN
+302 N
-307 GVAVG
+307 GMGVG

-329 IFLVLSGATMVFA
+329 IFLILSGATMVFA
-342 LATSKKARNVINTE
+342 LATSRKARNVINTE

-386 TWLEKVTPVRM
+386 TWLEKVTPLRV

-420 MRATVNL
+420 MRAAVNL

-495 VMALIMHYGGF
+495 VIALVMHYGSF
-506 IAMILLSLVALF
+506 IAMILLSLLALF
-518 IIIRSNIRFNRKAH
+518 IIIRSNIQFNRRSH

-538 TVFEQMMSADSPE
+538 TVFEQMMSAEPE

-573 NYYTTFVDCFENEN
+573 NYYTTFIDCFENEN

-654 HLENNFNPLPKDCI
+654 HLENNFNPLPKDCV

-679 VLLRRTSEYVGTG
+679 VLLRRTSEYVGAE

>member
-1 MAAILLQLKFS
+1 M
-12 HVMEFLYI
+12 H
-20 GIIVFLFC
+20 
-28 LAISDIIVGVSND
+28 
-41 AVNFL
+41 
-46 NSAVGSKTAKFRN
+46 
-59 LIIIASIGVFLGASL
+59 
-74 SNGMMDIARHGI
+74 
-86 FQPQYFSFAELITIM
+86 
-101 LAVMVTDVIL
+101 
-111 LDAFN
+111 
-116 SRGLPTSTTVSLVFE
+116 STP
-131 LLGGTVA
+131 
-138 LAMIKNIQT
+138 IKNIQT
-147 DGALTFAQMI
+147 DGALSFAQMI

-177 VFGMVIQWIVR
+177 VFGMIIQWIVR
-188 TIFTFNYKPRLKYL
+188 TIFTFNYKPRMKYL

-209 ATTAIVY
+209 AVTAIVY

-229 TADANAWIKEHT
+229 TAEANAWIKEHT

-250 GSSIIMQILY
+250 GSSIIMQILH

-265 ILKVIVL
+265 ILKIIVL

-289 FVGVPLAGYSAYQ
+289 FVGVPLAGFSAWQDYSA
-302 DYAAN
+302 N
-307 GVAVG
+307 GMGVG

-329 IFLVLSGATMVFA
+329 IFLILSGATMVFA
-342 LATSKKARNVINTE
+342 LATSRKARNVINTE

-386 TWLEKVTPVRM
+386 TWLEKVTPLRV

-420 MRATVNL
+420 MRAAVNL

-495 VMALIMHYGGF
+495 VIALVMHYGSF
-506 IAMILLSLVALF
+506 IAMILLSLLALF
-518 IIIRSNIRFNRKAH
+518 IIIRSNIQFNRKSH

-538 TVFEQMMSADSPE
+538 TVFEQMMSAEPE
-551 QVWALLK
+551 QVWTLLK

-573 NYYTTFVDCFENEN
+573 NYYTTFIDCFENEN

-654 HLENNFNPLPKDCI
+654 HLENNFNPLPKDCV

-679 VLLRRTSEYVGTG
+679 VLLRRTSEYVGAE

>member
-1 MAAILLQLKFS
+1 
-12 HVMEFLYI
+12 
-20 GIIVFLFC
+20 
-28 LAISDIIVGVSND
+28 
-41 AVNFL
+41 
-46 NSAVGSKTAKFRN
+46 
-59 LIIIASIGVFLGASL
+59 
-74 SNGMMDIARHGI
+74 
-86 FQPQYFSFAELITIM
+86 
-101 LAVMVTDVIL
+101 
-111 LDAFN
+111 
-116 SRGLPTSTTVSLVFE
+116 
-131 LLGGTVA
+131 
-138 LAMIKNIQT
+138 MI
-147 DGALTFAQMI
+147 
-157 NTDKALSVILGIFLS
+157 
-172 IAIAF
+172 
-177 VFGMVIQWIVR
+177 IQWIVR
-188 TIFTFNYKPRLKYL
+188 TIFTFNYKPRMKYL
-202 AGVFGGI
+202 AGIFGGI
-209 ATTAIVY
+209 AVTAIVY

-250 GSSIIMQILY
+250 GSSIIMQILH

-289 FVGVPLAGYSAYQ
+289 FVGVPLAGFSAWQDYSA
-302 DYAAN
+302 N
-307 GVAVG
+307 GMGVG

-329 IFLVLSGATMVFA
+329 IFLILSGATMVFA
-342 LATSKKARNVINTE
+342 LATSRKARNVINTE

-366 ASFGTSATGR
+366 ATFGSSATGR

-386 TWLEKVTPVRM
+386 TWLEKVTPLRV

-420 MRATVNL
+420 MRAAVNL

-495 VMALIMHYGGF
+495 AIALIMHYGSF

-518 IIIRSNIRFNRKAH
+518 IIIRSNIRFNKKAH

-538 TVFEQMMSADSPE
+538 TVFDQMMSSGDPDE
-551 QVWALLK
+551 VWTLLK
-558 GQIKDNTVKELDYVS
+558 GQIQEGTVKELNYVS
-573 NYYTTFVDCFENEN
+573 NYYTNFIDCFVNEN
-587 LKCLRRNYNTLHGE
+587 LKCLRRQFNTLHAE
-601 IEGYKSVRRKEILA
+601 ISDYKAVRRKEILA
-615 LKRTDPAVSM
+615 LKRTDPTVSV
-625 QAGTWFHLES
+625 QASTWFHLES
-635 NHLSQLLYSLKRI
+635 NNTSQLLYSLKRI

-654 HLENNFNPLPKDCI
+654 HLENNFNTLPKDCA
-668 EEFAPASEAFL
+668 EEFAPVSEAFL
-679 VLLRRTSEYVGTG
+679 VLLKKATDYVDKFDPAATPTELT
-692 ADDAKS
+692 
-698 KAIIKEIS
+698 KEIS
-706 AYKKQVAVLRKNNVD
+706 AYKKEVAVLRQNNLE
-721 RFNSE
+721 RFNAE

-764 VKGKEA
+764 VKGK

>member
-1 MAAILLQLKFS
+1 
-12 HVMEFLYI
+12 
-20 GIIVFLFC
+20 
-28 LAISDIIVGVSND
+28 
-41 AVNFL
+41 
-46 NSAVGSKTAKFRN
+46 
-59 LIIIASIGVFLGASL
+59 
-74 SNGMMDIARHGI
+74 
-86 FQPQYFSFAELITIM
+86 
-101 LAVMVTDVIL
+101 MVTDVIL

-202 AGVFGGI
+202 AGIFGGI
-209 ATTAIVY
+209 AITTIVY

-229 TADANAWIKEHT
+229 TAEANAWVKEHT

-250 GSSIIMQILY
+250 GSSVIMQILH

-289 FVGVPLAGYSAYQ
+289 FVGVPLAGFSAWQDYSA
-302 DYAAN
+302 N
-307 GVAVG
+307 GMGVG

-329 IFLVLSGATMVFA
+329 IFLILSGATMVFA
-342 LATSKKARNVINTE
+342 LATSRKARNVINTE

-386 TWLEKVTPVRM
+386 TWLEKVTPLRV

-420 MRATVNL
+420 MRAAVNL

-495 VMALIMHYGGF
+495 VMALLMHYGSF
-506 IAMILLSLVALF
+506 VAMILLSLVALF
-518 IIIRSNIRFNRKAH
+518 IIIHSNIKFNRKSH

-538 TVFEQMMSADSPE
+538 TVFEQMMSAEPE
-551 QVWALLK
+551 QVWTLLK

-573 NYYTTFVDCFENEN
+573 NYYTTFIDCFENEN

-615 LKRTDPAVSM
+615 LKRTDPTVSM

-654 HLENNFNPLPKDCI
+654 HLENNFNPLPKDCV

-679 VLLRRTSEYVGTG
+679 VLLRRTSEYVGAE

>member
-1 MAAILLQLKFS
+1 
-12 HVMEFLYI
+12 MEFLYI

-86 FQPQYFSFAELITIM
+86 FQPQYFSFAEIITIC

-202 AGVFGGI
+202 AGIFGGI
-209 ATTAIVY
+209 AVTTIVY

-229 TADANAWIKEHT
+229 TADANAWVKEHT

-250 GSSIIMQILY
+250 GSSVIMQILH

-289 FVGVPLAGYSAYQ
+289 FVGVPLAGFSAWQDYSA
-302 DYAAN
+302 N
-307 GVAVG
+307 GMGVG

-329 IFLVLSGATMVFA
+329 IFLILSGATMVFA
-342 LATSKKARNVINTE
+342 LATSRKARNVINTE

-386 TWLEKVTPVRM
+386 TWLEKVTPLRV

-420 MRATVNL
+420 MRAAVNL

-495 VMALIMHYGGF
+495 VIALVMHYGSF
-506 IAMILLSLVALF
+506 IAMILLSLLALF
-518 IIIRSNIRFNRKAH
+518 IIIRSNIQFNRKSH

-538 TVFEQMMSADSPE
+538 TVFEQMMSAEPE
-551 QVWALLK
+551 QVWTLLK

-573 NYYTTFVDCFENEN
+573 NYYTTFIDCFENEN

-654 HLENNFNPLPKDCI
+654 HLENNFNPLPKDCV

-679 VLLRRTSEYVGTG
+679 VLLRRTSEYVGAE

-759 TYLST
+759 TCLST

>member
-1 MAAILLQLKFS
+1 
-12 HVMEFLYI
+12 MEFLYI

-46 NSAVGSKTAKFRN
+46 NSAVGSKTAKFKN

-86 FQPQYFSFAELITIM
+86 FQPQFFSFAELICIM

-138 LAMIKNIQT
+138 IAMIKNIQT

-177 VFGMVIQWIVR
+177 VFGMIIQWIVR

-209 ATTAIVY
+209 AVTAIVY
-216 FLLIKGLKDSSFM
+216 FLLIKGLKDSTFM
-229 TADANAWIKEHT
+229 TAEANAWIKEHT
-241 GMLVLCLFV
+241 WMLVLCLFV
-250 GSSIIMQILY
+250 GSSIIMQVLY

-265 ILKVIVL
+265 ILKVVVL
-272 MGTLS
+272 MGTLA

-329 IFLVLSGATMVFA
+329 IFLILSGATMVFA

-366 ASFGTSATGR
+366 AMFGSSATGR

-386 TWLEKVTPVRM
+386 TWLEKVTPVKV

-411 LVKGAAFDQ
+411 LVHGAAFDQ
-420 MRATVNL
+420 MRAAVNL

-495 VMALIMHYGGF
+495 VVALVMYYGGF
-506 IAMILLSLVALF
+506 IAMIAFSVIALV
-518 IIIRSNIRFNRKAH
+518 IIIRSNIRFNKKAH
-532 EKEKNK
+532 EKEQAK
-538 TVFEQMMSADSPE
+538 TVFQQMMSSDDPAE
-551 QVWALLK
+551 VWSLLK
-558 GQIKDNTVKELDYVS
+558 GQVKENTVKELDYVS
-573 NYYTTFVDCFENEN
+573 DYYTNFIDCFVNEN
-587 LKCLRRNYNTLHGE
+587 LKCLRKKYNTLHGE

-615 LKRTDPAVSM
+615 LKRTDPTVMM
-625 QAGTWFHLES
+625 QASTWFHLES

-654 HLENNFNPLPKDCI
+654 HLENNFNPLPSDCAR
-668 EEFAPASEAFL
+668 EFAPVSEAFL
-679 VLLRRTSEYVGTG
+679 VLLKKTRDYVGNFSS
-692 ADDAKS
+692 DDSVS
-698 KAIIKEIS
+698 KDLIKQIS
-706 AYKKQVAVLRKNNVD
+706 AYKKEVAVLRKNNVD

-748 ADDLKHLIRAY
+748 ADDLKHLMRTY

-764 VKGKEA
+764 VKGK

>member
-1 MAAILLQLKFS
+1 
-12 HVMEFLYI
+12 MEFLYI

-138 LAMIKNIQT
+138 LAMIKNIQS

-157 NTDKALSVILGIFLS
+157 NTDKALSVVLGIFLS

-177 VFGMVIQWIVR
+177 VFGMIIQWIVR
-188 TIFTFNYKPRLKYL
+188 TIFTFNYKPRMKYL

-209 ATTAIVY
+209 AVTAIVY

-229 TADANAWIKEHT
+229 TAEANAWIKEHT

-250 GSSIIMQILY
+250 GSSVIMQILH

-265 ILKVIVL
+265 ILKIIVL

-289 FVGVPLAGYSAYQ
+289 FVGVPLAGFSAWQDYSA
-302 DYAAN
+302 N
-307 GVAVG
+307 GMGVG

-329 IFLVLSGATMVFA
+329 IFLILSGATMVFA
-342 LATSKKARNVINTE
+342 LATSRKARNVINTE

-386 TWLEKVTPVRM
+386 TWLEKVTPLRV

-420 MRATVNL
+420 MRAAVNL

-495 VMALIMHYGGF
+495 VIALVMHYGSF

-518 IIIRSNIRFNRKAH
+518 IIIRSNIQFNRKSH

-538 TVFEQMMSADSPE
+538 TVFEQMMSAEPD
-551 QVWALLK
+551 QVWTLLK

-573 NYYTTFVDCFENEN
+573 NYYTTFIDCFENEN

-615 LKRTDPAVSM
+615 LKRTDPTVSM

-654 HLENNFNPLPKDCI
+654 HLENNFNPLPKDCV

-679 VLLRRTSEYVGTG
+679 VLLRRTSEYVGAE

>member
-1 MAAILLQLKFS
+1 
-12 HVMEFLYI
+12 MEFLYI

-86 FQPQYFSFAELITIM
+86 FQPQYFSFAEIITIC

-147 DGALTFAQMI
+147 DGALSFAQMI

-202 AGVFGGI
+202 AGIFGGI
-209 ATTAIVY
+209 AITTIVY

-229 TADANAWIKEHT
+229 TAEANAWVKEHT

-250 GSSIIMQILY
+250 GSSVIMQILH

-289 FVGVPLAGYSAYQ
+289 FVGVPLAGFSAWQDYSA
-302 DYAAN
+302 N
-307 GVAVG
+307 GMGVG

-329 IFLVLSGATMVFA
+329 IFLILSGATMVFA
-342 LATSKKARNVINTE
+342 LATSRKARNVINTE

-386 TWLEKVTPVRM
+386 TWLEKVTPLRV

-420 MRATVNL
+420 MRAAVNL

-495 VMALIMHYGGF
+495 VIALVMHYGSF

-518 IIIRSNIRFNRKAH
+518 IIIRSNIQFNRRSH

-538 TVFEQMMSADSPE
+538 TVFEQMMSAEPE

-573 NYYTTFVDCFENEN
+573 NYYTTFIDCFENEN

-654 HLENNFNPLPKDCI
+654 HLENNFNPLPKDCV

-679 VLLRRTSEYVGTG
+679 VLLRRTSEYVGAE

>member
-1 MAAILLQLKFS
+1 
-12 HVMEFLYI
+12 MEFLYI

-86 FQPQYFSFAELITIM
+86 FQPQYFSFAEIITIC

-147 DGALTFAQMI
+147 DGALSFAQMI

-202 AGVFGGI
+202 AGIFGGI
-209 ATTAIVY
+209 AVTAIVY

-229 TADANAWIKEHT
+229 TAEANAWIKEHT

-250 GSSIIMQILY
+250 GSSIIMQILH

-265 ILKVIVL
+265 ILKIIVL

-289 FVGVPLAGYSAYQ
+289 FVGVPLAGFSAWQDYSA
-302 DYAAN
+302 N
-307 GVAVG
+307 GMGVG

-329 IFLVLSGATMVFA
+329 IFLILSGATMVFA
-342 LATSKKARNVINTE
+342 LATSRKARNVINTE

-386 TWLEKVTPVRM
+386 TWLEKVTPLRV

-420 MRATVNL
+420 MRAAVNL

-495 VMALIMHYGGF
+495 VIALVMHYGSF
-506 IAMILLSLVALF
+506 IAMILLSLLALF
-518 IIIRSNIRFNRKAH
+518 IIIRSNIQFNRRSH

-538 TVFEQMMSADSPE
+538 TVFEQMMSAEPE

-573 NYYTTFVDCFENEN
+573 NYYTTFIDCFENEN

-654 HLENNFNPLPKDCI
+654 HLENNFNPLPKDCV

-679 VLLRRTSEYVGTG
+679 VLLRRTSEYVGAE